1 VKRVRV
7 SAVFGLAAFARHAYN
22 SSMNGAPSTPG
33 ERLQVL
39 ALWLLSLTAPMVR
52 AGPGSGSDVAADGAM
67 SPATNNVITGTD
79 SGRSPSVG
87 APARSF
93 TAALPVA
100 DQVIVRKSQR
110 RLYLMRQGE
119 VLRSYRVA
127 LGLMPAGPKER
138 AGDFRTPEGRYLL
151 TRRNPRSD
159 YFLSI
164 QVSYPNEQDV
174 QRAKRD
180 HVGDPGGSIMLHG
193 LPNTLHHS
201 PDYYAQADWTDG
213 CIAMSDSDMV
223 ELWLLTRDNTPIE
236 ILP

>member
-1 VKRVRV
+1 MSWQPR
-7 SAVFGLAAFARHAYN
+7 AGLQ
-22 SSMNGAPSTPG
+22 
-33 ERLQVL
+33 RLQVSG
-39 ALWLLSLTAPMVR
+39 LWLLLLAAPMVL
-52 AGPGSGSDVAADGAM
+52 AGPGSGNDAADGAM
-67 SPATNNVITGTD
+67 PPATNVITGTD
-79 SGRSPSVG
+79 SGRSPSVA
-87 APARSF
+87 APARNF

-100 DQVIVRKSQR
+100 DEVIVHKSQR

-127 LGLMPAGPKER
+127 LGLVPDGPKER

-174 QRAKRD
+174 QRAKRN
-180 HVGDPGGSIMLHG
+180 HLGDPGGSIMLHG

-213 CIAMSDSDMV
+213 CIAMSDADMV